1 MLTHSRHSFTQHLSQ
16 SRALV
21 VRPPNPV
28 LDLDFDFDPDL
39 DLVLDFDLDPAS
51 LCSSS
56 SLTLTLP
63 LPLPLSLS
71 NRHPSQTRLDPFTPS
86 SPTAPSLSMISTFVS
101 W

>member
-16 SRALV
+16 SRAPV

-28 LDLDFDFDPDL
+28 LDLDFDLDL
-39 DLVLDFDLDPAS
+39 DLDLDLDFDLDLAS

-56 SLTLTLP
+56 SLT

-71 NRHPSQTRLDPFTPS
+71 NRHPSQTRPDHFTPS
-86 SPTAPSLSMISTFVS
+86 SPTAPSLSMTSTFVS